1 MKISQEGRGRSKPH
15 ATPDS
20 DTSVHVRTSD
30 EGYAS
35 SEGIAMCYDNVE
47 SSSVCTVGSD
57 DGGTRFVKLIVSYVR
72 GDQYVYLLFQQFTEV
87 CNNTRQVLEEVWMVW
102 GKCICMYTYTEELY
116 RKYFLMTQ
124 WLVNC
129 FQGIERILVSIFLLM
144 SALYHGMEKKL
155 KTEESRN
162 RELTAQLQKRD
173 EKLHK
178 LVTTIH
184 ELKEVTEDN
193 ERRIEMQRNELKEQ
207 HAILCEMS
215 IALGLKS
222 GASFSH
228 MYFNAGE
235 TPREFWVLRRN
246 KQNLIIITKPH
257 IQQII
262 RAALEARFVSENIGK
277 CATKCPTAGH
287 NCAEEFYK
295 ALQVKVGEAPHT
307 LKAFLLLMQE
317 KLKES
322 ESLQKLC
329 SKMLAEIRI

>member
-1 MKISQEGRGRSKPH
+1 
-15 ATPDS
+15 
-20 DTSVHVRTSD
+20 
-30 EGYAS
+30 
-35 SEGIAMCYDNVE
+35 MCYDNVE

-57 DGGTRFVKLIVSYVR
+57 DGGTRSLKCAI
-72 GDQYVYLLFQQFTEV
+72 
-87 CNNTRQVLEEVWMVW
+87 TRDKSWRRFGW
-102 GKCICMYTYTEELY
+102 FG
-116 RKYFLMTQ
+116 
-124 WLVNC
+124 
-129 FQGIERILVSIFLLM
+129 GIERILVSIFLLM

-295 ALQVKVGEAPHT
+295 ALQVKVGESPHT